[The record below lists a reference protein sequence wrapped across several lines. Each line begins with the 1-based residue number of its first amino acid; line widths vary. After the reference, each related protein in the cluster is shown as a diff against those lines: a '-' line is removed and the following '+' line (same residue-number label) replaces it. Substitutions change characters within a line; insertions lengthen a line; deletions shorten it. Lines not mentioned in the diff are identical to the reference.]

1 MSSLDDF
8 FASVECKNDTTEREP
23 LTPEE
28 IECTCNNLFKC
39 SIEELK
45 GDLFANLEKE
55 TGVGLFDFKSV
66 ITSSNTV
73 NVDYLLLVSVILPPM
88 VLLYTSGGVSSICL
102 CLPCFVI
109 DACRLHVAFVQK
121 V

>member
-8 FASVECKNDTTEREP
+8 FASVECKDDTIEREP

-73 NVDYLLLVSVILPPM
+73 NVDYLLLVSCLSYRVTCRCFQRSVVIHETSVASLPTD
-88 VLLYTSGGVSSICL
+88 YVSIL
-102 CLPCFVI
+102 
-109 DACRLHVAFVQK
+109 R
-121 V
+121 

>member
-8 FASVECKNDTTEREP
+8 FASVECKDDTIEREP

-28 IECTCNNLFKC
+28 IECTCHNLFKC
-39 SIEELK
+39 SIEELQ

-73 NVDYLLLVSVILPPM
+73 NVDYLLLVRGRSSCHTAPCHKHKWR
-88 VLLYTSGGVSSICL
+88 LLNVHIE
-102 CLPCFVI
+102 
-109 DACRLHVAFVQK
+109 
-121 V
+121 